1 MRLVAI
7 PLAIAAL
14 LASPAFGQSAA
25 DPSLHRVFHF
35 THGETALEIQEI
47 ATLLGGIAEVR
58 PTSFDAAQRT
68 LEVGGTA
75 GQLALAEWL
84 CNELEKPSHGDFRV
98 PGAADDVVRVFY
110 LPYTPTPQT
119 FQEVATM
126 VRSIAEIR
134 RMFTINGPR
143 ALAVRGTSSQMALA
157 EWLFGEMGKP
167 AAPFEFRMPEG
178 GDVVRIFYFPH
189 SPTSQD
195 LQEIVTLVR
204 ATAQFRLVFTYNE
217 TRALAVRGSAGQI
230 ALAEWLVDELDKPTL
245 PHEFRIPG
253 SAGEE
258 VRVFYLANAKTPQ
271 ALVDLATQVGK
282 TPDLRSVY
290 GYARQRAIAVRGNSR
305 QLALAE
311 KVVQEGDK

>member
-7 PLAIAAL
+7 PLAILAL
-14 LASPAFGQSAA
+14 LASPAFGQTAA
-25 DPSLHRVFHF
+25 EPSIHRVFHF
-35 THGETALEIQEI
+35 THGETALKIHEI

-58 PTSFDAAQRT
+58 QTSFDAAQRT

-84 CNELEKPSHGDFRV
+84 CNELEKPSQGGFRV

-110 LPYTPTPQT
+110 LPYAPTPRT

-134 RMFTINGPR
+134 RMFTINEPR
-143 ALAVRGTSSQMALA
+143 ALAALGTSSQMALA

-167 AAPFEFRMPEG
+167 AAPFEYRMPEG
-178 GDVVRIFYFPH
+178 GDVVRVFDLPH
-189 SPTSQD
+189 TPTTRD
-195 LQEIVTLVR
+195 LQEIVSLVR
-204 ATAQFRLVFTYNE
+204 ATAQFRLVFTYSE
-217 TRALAVRGSAGQI
+217 TRAFAVRGSAGQI
-230 ALAEWLVDELDKPTL
+230 APAEWLVNELDNPTP
-245 PHEFRIPG
+245 PHEYRIPG

-258 VRVFYLANAKTPQ
+258 VRVFYLANAKTPE
-271 ALVDLATQVGK
+271 ALADLATQVRK

-290 GYARQRAIAVRGNSR
+290 AYARQRAIAVRGNTR

-311 KVVQEGDK
+311 KAVQEGDK